1 MRVLIFGNS
10 GAGKSFHAQRLARR
24 HALAHLDLDTLVWE
38 PGAPAVPR
46 PAGAARRDLD
56 AFIAR
61 HAAWAIEGC
70 YGELIE
76 AAAPYSTEL
85 LWLDP
90 PLAVCLAR
98 AHERPWEPQ
107 KYPTPE
113 AQAQMRAVLADWV
126 AGYDRRDDDWS
137 RRAHQRVFDAYAG
150 PKRRVT
156 EAEPEPA
163 AC

>member
-38 PGAPAVPR
+38 PGATAVPR

-56 AFIAR
+56 AFVAR

-70 YGELIE
+70 YAELIE
-76 AAAPYSTEL
+76 TAAPHSTEL

-90 PLAVCLAR
+90 PLALCRAR
-98 AHERPWEPQ
+98 ALERPWEPH
-107 KYPTPE
+107 KYPTAE
-113 AQAQMRAVLADWV
+113 AQAQMRAVLLAWV
-126 AGYDRRDDDWS
+126 DGYDARDDDCS

-150 PKRRVT
+150 PKRRLTAV
-156 EAEPEPA
+156 EPEGQG
-163 AC
+163 